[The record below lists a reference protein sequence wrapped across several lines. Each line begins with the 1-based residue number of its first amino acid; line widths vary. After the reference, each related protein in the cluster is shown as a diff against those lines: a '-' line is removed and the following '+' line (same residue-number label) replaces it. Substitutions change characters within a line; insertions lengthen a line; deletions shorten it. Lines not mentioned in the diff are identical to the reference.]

1 MYETVT
7 VRFLSLFLFKIG
19 WPPDYANTTRNCK
32 NHLILQLPR
41 SCRVWLR
48 KNKKD
53 RTVPLKLLY
62 SLQKARIRRRFDKLA
77 KELQRKAR
85 WCHHYFFKRDE
96 LPVES
101 WAHYAFLEE
110 GLSTYGHKTSNII
123 KPMNGAWKPFRAL
136 HPYWLLDKTVEWCHN
151 KYAERG
157 AAAHERKR
165 EGHLFTKYAQDLID
179 RQRQLARN
187 RKYKIS
193 SGRDVFYC
201 TDETKRNGT
210 RYSVSQM
217 CSC

>member
-1 MYETVT
+1 
-7 VRFLSLFLFKIG
+7 
-19 WPPDYANTTRNCK
+19 
-32 NHLILQLPR
+32 
-41 SCRVWLR
+41 VWLR

-53 RTVPLKLLY
+53 RTVPLELLY
-62 SLQKARIRRRFDKLA
+62 SLQKAQIRRRFDKLA
-77 KELQRKAR
+77 KELQRKAH

-110 GLSTYGHKTSNII
+110 GFSTYGHKTSNIVES
-123 KPMNGAWKPFRAL
+123 MNGAWKPFRAM
-136 HPYWLLDKTVEWCHN
+136 HPYWLLDSTVEWCHN
-151 KYAERG
+151 MYAERG
-157 AAAHERKR
+157 YETHERKR
-165 EGHLFTKYAQDLID
+165 AGHLFTKYAQDLIN

>member
-1 MYETVT
+1 MQV
-7 VRFLSLFLFKIG
+7 
-19 WPPDYANTTRNCK
+19 PANTTRNCK

-53 RTVPLKLLY
+53 RTVPLELLY

-110 GLSTYGHKTSNII
+110 GLSTYGHKTSNIVES
-123 KPMNGAWKPFRAL
+123 MNGAWKPFRAL

-193 SGRDVFYC
+193 QGRDVFYC